1 MYSVRKVTSD
11 IYWIG
16 VNDRRTDRFENIH
29 PIPEGTSYNSYL
41 LKDEKTVLF
50 DAVEWGLAR
59 RFIENLEF
67 ALDGR
72 KLDYIVV
79 HHMEPDHGSS
89 LAYVME
95 KHPEATVVTT
105 KRSAQMMK
113 QFGFSKEDRKIIEVG
128 EKDTLDTGKRKI
140 TFYMAAMVHWPE
152 VMVSYESTEQVLFS
166 ADAFGTFG
174 TLDGKLF
181 SDEVGYEKNFE
192 EYARRYYSNIVGKYG
207 VQVQALLKKLSG
219 VPLRYICSLHGP
231 VVRTK
236 KDITYI
242 LDKYDKWST
251 YTPEEKGVLICF
263 CSMYGGTENA
273 ADILGEKL
281 AERGMANFEM
291 YDVSKT
297 HVSTLISKTF
307 KYSHLALFGVTYN
320 MKLFPVM
327 RDYLDDMEAL
337 NVQNRD
343 VVIGENGSWA
353 PQAGNVLIAGLK
365 RMKDMRIL
373 NEEKMTVKSMPTLE
387 NVKEIDELA
396 KKIIDS
402 MK

>member
-1 MYSVRKVTSD
+1 
-11 IYWIG
+11 
-16 VNDRRTDRFENIH
+16 
-29 PIPEGTSYNSYL
+29 
-41 LKDEKTVLF
+41 
-50 DAVEWGLAR
+50 
-59 RFIENLEF
+59 
-67 ALDGR
+67 
-72 KLDYIVV
+72 
-79 HHMEPDHGSS
+79 
-89 LAYVME
+89 
-95 KHPEATVVTT
+95 
-105 KRSAQMMK
+105 
-113 QFGFSKEDRKIIEVG
+113 
-128 EKDTLDTGKRKI
+128 
-140 TFYMAAMVHWPE
+140 
-152 VMVSYESTEQVLFS
+152 
-166 ADAFGTFG
+166 
-174 TLDGKLF
+174 
-181 SDEVGYEKNFE
+181 
-192 EYARRYYSNIVGKYG
+192 
-207 VQVQALLKKLSG
+207 
-219 VPLRYICSLHGP
+219 
-231 VVRTK
+231 
-236 KDITYI
+236 
-242 LDKYDKWST
+242 
-251 YTPEEKGVLICF
+251 
-263 CSMYGGTENA
+263 MYGGTENA